1 MAALFAFERVTKR
14 VADGRRELMV
24 LEDVCFEVDA
34 GDFVGLWGSRRSG
47 KSTLLR
53 IAGGLESA
61 DEGRIIFD
69 GHDLRALSADR
80 RAELMRNG
88 GIAHVC
94 SAWRPSFGQEV
105 IEYVGLPL
113 LADSMSL
120 RQARRVARE
129 QLERMGVLNCAHLS
143 TERLSVGEL
152 VRVGL
157 AQALAREPRLLLV
170 DEPAVLPGPSERHE
184 LYDLLASL
192 GASSSVAVLVA
203 SEDIAFIRR
212 ARRKMTVGA
221 GSVHSMDKE
230 GRVVSFPLGRVSDG
244 RSAGG

>member
-1 MAALFAFERVTKR
+1 MSLFAFEHVTKR
-14 VADGRRELMV
+14 VTDGRRELTV
-24 LEDVCFEVDA
+24 LEDVSFEVDA
-34 GDFVGLWGSRRSG
+34 GDFVGLWGSPRSG

-53 IAGGLESA
+53 IAAGMESP
-61 DEGRIIFD
+61 DEGRVLFD
-69 GHDLRALSADR
+69 GHDLTSLSGNQ
-80 RAELMRNG
+80 RAELMRVG

-94 SAWRPSFGQEV
+94 AAWRPSFSQEV

-129 QLERMGVLNCAHLS
+129 QLERMGVLNCAHLP

-152 VRVGL
+152 IRVGL

-170 DEPAVLPGPSERHE
+170 DEPAVLPSPSERQE
-184 LYDLLASL
+184 LYSLLASL
-192 GASSSVAVLVA
+192 GHSSAMALLVA
-203 SEDIAFIRR
+203 SEDIAVIRR

-221 GSVHSMDKE
+221 GSVHSMDKQ
-230 GRVVSFPLGRVSDG
+230 GQVVSFPLDRVVDG

>member
-1 MAALFAFERVTKR
+1 MALFAFEQVTKR
-14 VADGRRELMV
+14 VADGRRELTV
-24 LEDVCFEVDA
+24 LEDVSLEVDR

-53 IAGGLESA
+53 IAAGVESP
-61 DEGRIIFD
+61 DEGRVLFD
-69 GHDLRALSADR
+69 GHDLTALSGDR
-80 RAELMRNG
+80 RAALLRSG

-94 SAWRPSFGQEV
+94 STWRPSFSQEV
-105 IEYVGLPL
+105 VEYVAVPL

-120 RQARRVARE
+120 RQARRLARE
-129 QLERMGVLNCAHLS
+129 QLERMDVLNCAHLR

-152 VRVGL
+152 IRVGL

-170 DEPAVLPGPSERHE
+170 DEPAVLPSPSERQE
-184 LYDLLASL
+184 LYDSLASL
-192 GASSSVAVLVA
+192 GRSSDVALLVA
-203 SEDIAFIRR
+203 SEDLAIVRH

-230 GRVVSFPLGRVSDG
+230 GQVVSFPLDRATDG
-244 RSAGG
+244 RSARG

>member
-1 MAALFAFERVTKR
+1 MALFAFEHVTKR
-14 VADGRRELMV
+14 VTDGRHELTV

-53 IAGGLESA
+53 LAAGLESPDA
-61 DEGRIIFD
+61 GRILFD
-69 GHDLRALSADR
+69 GHDLTALSGNQ
-80 RAELMRNG
+80 RAELMRSG

-94 SAWRPSFGQEV
+94 SAWRPSFSQEV

-129 QLERMGVLNCAHLS
+129 QLERMGVLNCAHLP

-170 DEPAVLPGPSERHE
+170 DEPAVLPSPSERQE
-184 LYDLLASL
+184 LYNLLASL
-192 GASSSVAVLVA
+192 GRIPTLAVLVA
-203 SEDIAFIRR
+203 SEDIAIIRR
-212 ARRKMTVGA
+212 APRRMTVGA
-221 GSVHSMDKE
+221 GSVHSMDKD
-230 GRVVSFPLGRVSDG
+230 GQVVSFPLDRVADR
-244 RSAGG
+244 RSTGG